1 MNVIGLGKIFEF
13 HYVCLKE
20 NVEFNVGI
28 DLYTERFEKFKFKNF
43 YQNIEKIPKDG
54 ENLLICTPPNFREQ
68 IFDYIE
74 NYKSIFIENLL
85 LMKKIVLVFFS
96 KK

>member
-28 DLYTERFEKFKFKNF
+28 DLYTERFKKFKFKNF

-54 ENLLICTPPNFREQ
+54 ENLLICTPPNL
-68 IFDYIE
+68 E
-74 NYKSIFIENLL
+74 NRFLTISKITNQFLL
-85 LMKKIVLVFFS
+85 KTSYLYEK
-96 KK
+96 